1 MARVAALLI
10 ADGKGFVSRSVPSL
24 ELTFQGI
31 PGHRHAG
38 RTRRSDA
45 RTPWHPR
52 GTAIANTRQV
62 SIVSV
67 EECALVAQALGLPHL
82 DPALL
87 GANIVV
93 GALDGL
99 TQLSPATRLQ
109 VPSGATIFITEPNA
123 PCRQPGRK
131 IAQAHGNPELEL
143 AFPQQAIGL
152 RGLVGLIESEGVIG
166 VGDPIK
172 VIAPPY
178 NGARAPLVRRRSPA

>member
-10 ADGKGFVSRSVPSL
+10 ADGKDFVSRSVPTL

-45 RTPWHPR
+45 RTPWHSR
-52 GTAIANTRQV
+52 GTTIANTRQV
-62 SIVSV
+62 SVVSV
-67 EECALVAQALGLPHL
+67 EECAIVARALQMPHL

-93 GALDGL
+93 RGLDGL
-99 TQLSPATRLQ
+99 TQLRPSTRLQ
-109 VPSGATIFITEPNA
+109 APSGATIFITEANA

-131 IAQAHGNPELEL
+131 IAVAHGNPELEF
-143 AFPQQAIGL
+143 AFSEQAIGL
-152 RGLVGLIESEGVIG
+152 RGVVGLVEREGVIR
-166 VGDPIK
+166 VGDSMR
-172 VIAPPY
+172 VIAPRY
-178 NGARAPLVRRRSPA
+178 TGARKILTPGR